1 MIHVL
6 QEFVSISFWPSGTIS
21 NACIMFVDQFRQS
34 VDLYSSP
41 NSRLVIKTE
50 YKEIEKT
57 LAHIY
62 TDFVKMYTYN
72 DFRLYRLLI
81 PVLVYVYNLGLWLH
95 YIHVTRS

>member
-41 NSRLVIKTE
+41 NSRRVIKTE

-57 LAHIY
+57 LPHIY
-62 TDFVKMYTYN
+62 IDFVQMYTYN
-72 DFRLYRLLI
+72 DFRLYMLLI
-81 PVLVYVYNLGLWLH
+81 TSFTFLLLNF
-95 YIHVTRS
+95 